1 MSGEVFVFFL
11 ILLINVLVTFVY
23 WLFFF
28 IFRKEHEAGFASR
41 CVAMLL
47 FPVIGPVYFFLGW
60 LLRKIFFHKPVELTD
75 VIFSKEREKS
85 LLKSDEERENNIL
98 PIKDAV
104 TVVDKQN
111 ARELMLEVLRHDV
124 RKSLSSLFLALN
136 SDDSEISHYAASV
149 LQSELGKFRLDVQN
163 VTAEIDETEEQLRAC
178 EKYDGERKTPEGK
191 EYSKRLAELGGAA
204 EADVPQSDDRIEG
217 REKAERK
224 LIFADLSDKLEESE
238 DYDRHETFAYEQ
250 GMRAYYGDDAGELTI
265 RQKLSEQAQA
275 AHELI
280 ESIYEVLRQNV
291 LSDLESIHFTELTDR
306 MAHLLEKRDT
316 LSAEEM
322 ARIAECWRLRKNF
335 EKCSLWSDRL
345 CLVYPDALEA
355 FSTKLKLL
363 YDMHEREQFFATL
376 EEMKK
381 TGVPLSHE
389 MMEMVRVFM

>member
-28 IFRKEHEAGFASR
+28 VFRKEHEAGFASR

-178 EKYDGERKTPEGK
+178 EKYD
-191 EYSKRLAELGGAA
+191 
-204 EADVPQSDDRIEG
+204 
-217 REKAERK
+217 AERK

-291 LSDLESIHFTELTDR
+291 LSELESIHFTELTDR

-381 TGVPLSHE
+381 TGVPLNHE